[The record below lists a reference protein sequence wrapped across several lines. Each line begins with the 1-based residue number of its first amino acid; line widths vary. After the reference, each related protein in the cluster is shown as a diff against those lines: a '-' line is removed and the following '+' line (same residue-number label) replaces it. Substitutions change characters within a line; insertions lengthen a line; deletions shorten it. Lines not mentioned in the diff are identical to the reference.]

1 MAGGT
6 MKIYD
11 ILEKYFQY
19 KNGKPRD
26 VVARAHFKSAHN
38 LLELKH
44 NSIIEDLSE
53 DDLCYIIYRLCDL
66 LSSRGSIEAS
76 IEAASKIKEKQ
87 RMPMY
92 NLKKIESLL
101 PLPQKKKSTLSK
113 IRSFLRSTMERVIN
127 K

>member
-1 MAGGT
+1 

-11 ILEKYFQY
+11 ILEKYFQH
-19 KNGKPRD
+19 KNGKPRN
-26 VVARAHFKSAHN
+26 VVARAHFKSACN

-44 NSIIEDLSE
+44 NAIVEDLTE

-66 LSSRGSIEAS
+66 MSSHGSIEAS
-76 IEAASKIKEKQ
+76 IEAASKVKEKQ

-92 NLKKIESLL
+92 NLKKIEPLL
-101 PLPQKKKSTLSK
+101 PIPKKKKSTLSK
-113 IRSFLRSTMERVIN
+113 IRSFLRSTMERIIN